1 MERLICMSAGAII
14 AVCAFIYF
22 VKLLILKFTGF
33 ETDAE
38 VTAIKEYEHGSF
50 VHTLKFRFNGEFI
63 EKDDKTG
70 YSQPFSKGE
79 IKKIVCSKKIPDKFE
94 YANALQKNIAIS
106 GVLIVMSVLIVI
118 RFAFFVVE

>member
-1 MERLICMSAGAII
+1 MERLICMSVGAII

-22 VKLLILKFTGF
+22 VRLLILRFAGF

-38 VTAIKEYEHGSF
+38 VIAVKEYECGSF

-79 IKKIVCSKKIPDKFE
+79 IKKIVCSKKSPDKFE
-94 YANALQKNIAIS
+94 YANALQKNIAVC
-106 GVLIVMSVLIVI
+106 GVLIIMSVLIVI
-118 RFAFFVVE
+118 RFAFFVVD